1 RVGSPAR
8 ASRRGGSLALGGAQ
22 LAPSL
27 GQMSL
32 ELAHL
37 LRGLLGRR
45 LALRGVSPQ
54 RFDFL
59 GEALALRPLLGVP
72 GFGLLALRL
81 GLVPLR
87 VRVLVLRLGR
97 LALRV
102 GGL

>member
-1 RVGSPAR
+1 
-8 ASRRGGSLALGGAQ
+8 
-22 LAPSL
+22 
-27 GQMSL
+27 MSL

-72 GFGLLALRL
+72 GFGLFAPGFGLLALRL
-81 GLVPLR
+81 GLVLLR
-87 VRVLVLRLGR
+87 VRVLALRLGR

-102 GGL
+102 GGLPAAQ